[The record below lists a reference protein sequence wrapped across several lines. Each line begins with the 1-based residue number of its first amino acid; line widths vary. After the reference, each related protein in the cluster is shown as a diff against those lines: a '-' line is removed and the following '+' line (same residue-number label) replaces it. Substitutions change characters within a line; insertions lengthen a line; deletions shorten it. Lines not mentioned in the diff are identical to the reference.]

1 MTDDERNKA
10 HEGLG
15 HLIAQLDDLLDV
27 QMADETVLDQEK
39 LHAKRVFTE
48 LRDQLKLALFSMDFM
63 VPEMKE
69 SMRDGWTRMLDMTL
83 GVEGMETFAGM
94 AGDMLRIIDADD
106 RQHPLEIKDE
116 VETPELR
123 KMLTQVRTAITH
135 VGDAMWNIERLAQ
148 MEGAVEKYQHYIE
161 RQTMEMTAQRDHML
175 EVEAAIVRGLE
186 KRGERVP
193 KWRNRPKL
201 EK

>member
-123 KMLTQVRTAITH
+123 KMLTHSRSAVSH
-135 VGDAMWNIERLAQ
+135 VQNVLWALGKLESMQRADEYR
-148 MEGAVEKYQHYIE
+148 HYVE

-175 EVEAAIVRGLE
+175 
-186 KRGERVP
+186 
-193 KWRNRPKL
+193 
-201 EK
+201 